1 MSKRLK
7 IQVSGIVQ
15 GVGFRPY
22 VYNLALKNELSG
34 FVGND
39 SNGVFIEVQGG
50 DNSVDT
56 FLQTLQQSPP
66 PLAFIES
73 ISSEEIDPKSMNGF
87 HIKQSVKGEH
97 MSTLISPDMAI
108 CDDCARE
115 LKNETDRRFR
125 YPFINC
131 TNCGPRYSIIFD
143 IPYDRPNTSMHQ
155 FEMCPACQSEYEDP
169 ADRRFHA
176 QPNAC
181 EECGPWVELWDFKR
195 NKIHEK
201 DYAIVLARKLL
212 RKGNIL
218 AIKGLG
224 GFHLACDAKN
234 PMAVRRLR
242 TRKNRAE
249 KPLAV
254 MCKNLDIARELTEL
268 SEAEINLLTSQQA
281 PIVLAKKRDEQSQY
295 IAPNNPRLGL
305 MLPYTPLHYM
315 LFNGNLDVLVMTSA
329 NLSEEPIC
337 IDNDDAFDRLRSIA
351 DFILIHNRKIL
362 QRVDDSVV
370 IQLNGQNRIIRR
382 SRGYVPR
389 PTTLLHST
397 PTILATGGE
406 LKNTLCYSKGNQA
419 FISQHIGD
427 LSNTLAL
434 DFFDHTRKHLGTIL
448 EIEPEFIAYDLHP
461 GYLSTQWALEQ
472 DNLPKIGV
480 QHHHA
485 HMASAMVENGL
496 NEAVIGI
503 ALDGTGYGTD
513 GKIWGGE
520 VFMGD
525 YVEVQRF
532 AHFEYIPAPGGD
544 KAILEPWRMGLSY
557 LYHTFGADYQKY
569 LPDEWSSYPV
579 DQVVE
584 MIAKQVNSPM
594 TSSCGRLFDGIAAIA
609 GGRTEITYEAQAA
622 IEFQHLMEETDR
634 AALKYQIVERG
645 KHYEIQVAPIVKSV
659 IQRLDEGASLG
670 EMSFL
675 FHKMLV
681 MLFSDI
687 ADLAREQSGLNTV
700 VLSGGVFQ
708 NSGLFE
714 WIIPELESRGFRVFT
729 HSEIPTNDGGIS
741 LGQIAIAQTLIAKNK
756 NQANISYS

>member
-7 IQVSGIVQ
+7 IQVAGIVQ

-50 DNSVDT
+50 DNSVNT
-56 FLQTLQQSPP
+56 FLQTLEQSPP

-73 ISSEEIDPKSMNGF
+73 IASKEIELKSMNGF
-87 HIKQSVKGEH
+87 HIKKSVKGEH

-108 CDDCARE
+108 CGDCSRE

-131 TNCGPRYSIIFD
+131 TNCGPRYSIIYD
-143 IPYDRPNTSMHQ
+143 IPYDRPNTSMHE
-155 FEMCPACQSEYEDP
+155 FKMCPACQGEYHDP
-169 ADRRFHA
+169 SDRRFHA

-181 EECGPWVELWDFKR
+181 EECGPWIELWDFKR
-195 NKIHEK
+195 KKIHEK

-242 TRKNRAE
+242 KRKNRAE

-254 MCKNLDIARELTEL
+254 MCKNLDVAREFAEL

-281 PIVLAKKRDEQSQY
+281 PIVLAKKHDEQIQY
-295 IAPNNPRLGL
+295 IAPNNPRMGL
-305 MLPYTPLHYM
+305 MLPYTPLHNM
-315 LFNGNLDVLVMTSA
+315 LFNGNLGVLVMTSA

-337 IDNDDAFDRLRSIA
+337 IENDDAFDRLRSIA
-351 DFILIHNRKIL
+351 DYILIHNRKIL

-370 IQLNGQNRIIRR
+370 IQLHGQKRIIRR

-389 PTTLLHST
+389 PTKLVHST

-419 FISQHIGD
+419 FLSQHIGD

-434 DFFDHTRKHLGTIL
+434 DFFDHTRKHLSTIL

-485 HMASAMVENGL
+485 HMASAMVENRI
-496 NEAVIGI
+496 NESVIGI
-503 ALDGTGYGTD
+503 TLDGTGYGTD

-520 VFMGD
+520 VFIGD
-525 YVEVQRF
+525 YTEVQRF
-532 AHFEYIPAPGGD
+532 AHFEYIPEPGGD

-557 LYHTFGADYQKY
+557 LYHTFGADYQEY
-569 LPDEWSSYPV
+569 IPDDWSNYPV

-584 MIAKQVNSPM
+584 MIVKQVNSPV
-594 TSSCGRLFDGIAAIA
+594 TSSTGRLFDGIAAIA

-622 IEFQHLMEETDR
+622 IEFQHLMEDNDR
-634 AALKYQIVERG
+634 TALEYQIVERD
-645 KHYEIQVAPIVKSV
+645 KHFEIPIAPIIKSV
-659 IQRLDEGASLG
+659 IQRLGEGATPG
-670 EMSFL
+670 EVSFL

-681 MLFSDI
+681 SLFSDI
-687 ADLAREQSGLNTV
+687 ADLAREQSGLNKV

-708 NSGLFE
+708 NSELFE
-714 WIIPELESRGFRVFT
+714 WIIPELESRGFQVFT
-729 HSEIPTNDGGIS
+729 HSEVPTNDGGLS
-741 LGQIAIAQTLIAKNK
+741 LGQVAIAQALIAKNK
-756 NQANISYS
+756 SQTNISYS